1 MTDHIIRD
9 KDGAALGIDWFAL
22 ATEITNRPIAV
33 LTAKE
38 NEAAS

>member
-22 ATEITNRPIAV
+22 ATEVTNRPV
-33 LTAKE
+33 PEVTEVK
-38 NEAAS
+38 S